1 MNNENAESSS
11 LTTSSVDN
19 DELRKMRLELLRRK
33 KIKEQVATEKELES
47 TFEKSASN
55 FQVM

>member
-19 DELRKMRLELLRRK
+19 NDLRNMRLELLRRK
-33 KIKEQVATEKELES
+33 KIKEQVAREN
-47 TFEKSASN
+47 AAGRC
-55 FQVM
+55 